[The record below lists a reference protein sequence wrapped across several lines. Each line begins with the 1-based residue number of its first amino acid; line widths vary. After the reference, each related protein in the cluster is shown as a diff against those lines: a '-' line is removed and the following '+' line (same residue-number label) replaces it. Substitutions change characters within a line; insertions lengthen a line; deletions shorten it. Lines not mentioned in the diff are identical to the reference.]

1 MSTSEAEVIERA
13 LAFARRAYCANDD
26 RDLEHPWDTAALL
39 AMCGFPDTVIAG
51 GLLHDVVEDTAA
63 TPEDI
68 ASSVNREVAELVRV
82 LSEDPRIA
90 SYDERKADLRRRVR
104 EAGGDAAAIFA
115 AEKLARLRS
124 LRQSGRS
131 VPDQKLDHYV
141 ASLIT
146 LAKLDDPAPFVD
158 AISEELVGAQT
169 RT

>member
-1 MSTSEAEVIERA
+1 VAAAEPDQIERA
-13 LAFARRAYCANDD
+13 LAFARWAYCANDD
-26 RDLEHPWDTAALL
+26 RGLEHAWDTAALL
-39 AMCGFPDTVIAG
+39 AMSGFPDTVVAA

-68 ASSVNREVAELVRV
+68 AWSVSREVAELVRV
-82 LSEDPRIA
+82 LSEDPTIA

-115 AEKLARLRS
+115 ADKLARLRS

-131 VPDQKLDHYV
+131 VPEGKLEHYV

-146 LAKLDDPAPFVD
+146 LARIDDAGPFLD
-158 AISEELVGAQT
+158 AISQELVGAQV
-169 RT
+169 

>member
-1 MSTSEAEVIERA
+1 MSATGTDEIERA
-13 LAFARRAYCANDD
+13 LAFARWAYCANDD

-39 AMCGFPDTVIAG
+39 AMSGFPDTVVAA

-68 ASSVNREVAELVRV
+68 AWSVDREVAELVRV
-82 LSEDPRIA
+82 LSENPAIA

-115 AEKLARLRS
+115 ADKLARLRS

-131 VPDQKLDHYV
+131 VPDEKLEHYI

-146 LAKLDDPAPFVD
+146 LAKLDDPAPFLD
-158 AISEELVGAQT
+158 AISQELIGAPG
-169 RT
+169 